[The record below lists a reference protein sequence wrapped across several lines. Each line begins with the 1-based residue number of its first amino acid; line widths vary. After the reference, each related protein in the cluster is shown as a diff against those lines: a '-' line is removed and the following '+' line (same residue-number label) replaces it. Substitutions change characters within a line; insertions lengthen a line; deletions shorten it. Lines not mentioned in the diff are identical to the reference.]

1 MGTLI
6 QRIVRWARDTGE
18 TWALRL
24 LQWVSVK
31 LGRFTPR
38 VQTRIVRAVQVAVE
52 VHVKSLVDDVSTQ
65 AAALTY
71 ATFLSLL
78 PLLLVGFSLAGTVI
92 QSVGQSNWFQ
102 ELIAGIP
109 GLAEAGVDQLQHQL
123 QTRADIGIIGLI
135 GALWAA
141 SVLSSR
147 AERAL
152 AQIFGV
158 KRRNV
163 VNRFRAVMITV
174 VLGAVVIGGL
184 VVGAVLQSFD
194 LHGFVVI
201 PAWIVVRAI
210 LLLVE
215 FGYFLLLYKLLTP
228 SKSLRW
234 RDHLPGAVLMTLGF
248 AVLKIDRRRARQ
260 PHGRALVLA
269 LRHDRRDLRPA
280 ADHPPRDVDLPVR
293 RRTLVRDAAARARR
307 CRRPGGAGWSD
318 AD

>member
-1 MGTLI
+1 MGTLV
-6 QRIVRWARDTGE
+6 QRVVRWLRDFGE
-18 TWALRL
+18 TWVLRL
-24 LQWVSVK
+24 LQWVSVQ

-92 QSVGQSNWFQ
+92 SSVGDSEWFQ
-102 ELIAGIP
+102 TLMADIP
-109 GLAEAGVDQLQHQL
+109 GLAATGFDTLADQLRA
-123 QTRADIGIIGLI
+123 RADIGLVGLI

-152 AQIFGV
+152 ATVFGV

-184 VVGAVLQSFD
+184 VVGAVVQSFD
-194 LHGFVVI
+194 IDGLIAI
-201 PAWIVVRAI
+201 PAWFVVRA
-210 LLLVE
+210 LLALIE

-228 SKSLRW
+228 SRTLRW
-234 RDHLPGAVLMTLGF
+234 RDHLPGAILMTLGF
-248 AVLKIDRRRARQ
+248 GVLKII
-260 PHGRALVLA
+260 GGVL
-269 LRHDRRDLRPA
+269 
-280 ADHPPRDVDLPVR
+280 VDLTVAHWSSVYG
-293 RRTLVRDAAARARR
+293 TIGGIFGLLVIIRVAMWIFLY
-307 CRRPGGAGWSD
+307 GAELSSVFVQERHGE
-318 AD
+318 AGVPLGKVV

>member
-6 QRIVRWARDTGE
+6 QRVVRWLRDFGE
-18 TWALRL
+18 TWTLRV
-24 LQWVSVK
+24 LQWVSVQ

-71 ATFLSLL
+71 AAFLSLL

-92 QSVGQSNWFQ
+92 TSVGETEWFQ

-109 GLAEAGVDQLQHQL
+109 GLAEAGLDTLGDQLRS
-123 QTRADIGIIGLI
+123 RADVGVVGLI

-152 AQIFGV
+152 STIFGV

-174 VLGAVVIGGL
+174 VLGAVVIGGV
-184 VVGAVLQSFD
+184 VVGAVVQSFD
-194 LHGFVVI
+194 LHGLIAI
-201 PAWIVVRAI
+201 PAWFVVRG
-210 LLLVE
+210 LLALIE

-228 SKSLRW
+228 SRTLRW
-234 RDHLPGAVLMTLGF
+234 RDHLPGAIVMTLGF
-248 AVLKIDRRRARQ
+248 GALKIVGGLVVARTVA
-260 PHGRALVLA
+260 HWSSLYGVIGGIFGLLVIIRLA
-269 LRHDRRDLRPA
+269 MWIFLYGAELSSVLTREQRGD
-280 ADHPPRDVDLPVR
+280 
-293 RRTLVRDAAARARR
+293 
-307 CRRPGGAGWSD
+307 PGVPQMPQVV
-318 AD
+318 

>member
-1 MGTLI
+1 MGTLV
-6 QRIVRWARDTGE
+6 QRVVRWLRDFGE

-24 LQWVSVK
+24 IQWVSVQ

-52 VHVKSLVDDVSTQ
+52 VHVKSLADDVSTQ

-78 PLLLVGFSLAGTVI
+78 PLFLVGFSLAGTVI
-92 QSVGQSNWFQ
+92 SSVGETEWFQ
-102 ELIAGIP
+102 VFIDDIP
-109 GLAEAGVDQLQHQL
+109 GLSETGLETLADQLRS
-123 QTRADIGIIGLI
+123 RADIGVVGLI

-152 AQIFGV
+152 STVFGV

-184 VVGAVLQSFD
+184 IVGAVVQSFD
-194 LHGFVVI
+194 LDGLIAI
-201 PAWIVVRAI
+201 PAWFVVRA
-210 LLLVE
+210 LLALIE

-228 SKSLRW
+228 SRTLRW
-234 RDHLPGAVLMTLGF
+234 RDHLPGAILMMIGF
-248 AVLKIDRRRARQ
+248 GVLKIVGGAIVGLTVA
-260 PHGRALVLA
+260 HWSSVYGTIGGIFGLLVIIRVAMWIFLYGA
-269 LRHDRRDLRPA
+269 ELSS
-280 ADHPPRDVDLPVR
+280 V
-293 RRTLVRDAAARARR
+293 LVRERR
-307 CRRPGGAGWSD
+307 GDPGVPQAEVV
-318 AD
+318 

>member
-1 MGTLI
+1 MGTLV
-6 QRIVRWARDTGE
+6 QRVVRWLRDFGE
-18 TWALRL
+18 TWVLRL
-24 LQWVSVK
+24 LQWVSVQ

-92 QSVGQSNWFQ
+92 SSVGESEWFQ

-109 GLAEAGVDQLQHQL
+109 GLAEAGLDSLQQQLQA
-123 QTRADIGIIGLI
+123 RADIGLIGLI

-152 AQIFGV
+152 ATVFGV
-158 KRRNV
+158 KRRSV

-174 VLGAVVIGGL
+174 VLGALVIGGL
-184 VVGAVLQSFD
+184 VVGAVLGSYD
-194 LHGFVVI
+194 LHGLIVI
-201 PAWIVVRAI
+201 PAWILVRVV
-210 LLLVE
+210 LLLIE
-215 FGYFLLLYKLLTP
+215 FGYFLLVYKLLTP
-228 SKSLRW
+228 SRSLRW
-234 RDHLPGAVLMTLGF
+234 RDHLPGAILMTFGF
-248 AVLKIDRRRARQ
+248 GVLKVI
-260 PHGRALVLA
+260 GGVLVGHTIEHWSSLYVAIGGIFGLLLIIRLA
-269 LRHDRRDLRPA
+269 MWVFLYGAELSSVLLREREGDA
-280 ADHPPRDVDLPVR
+280 GVPVIE
-293 RRTLVRDAAARARR
+293 VI
-307 CRRPGGAGWSD
+307 
-318 AD
+318 

>member
-6 QRIVRWARDTGE
+6 QRVTRWLRDTGE
-18 TWALRL
+18 TWLFRTI
-24 LQWVSVK
+24 QWLSVQ

-38 VQTRIVRAVQVAVE
+38 VQTRIVRGVQVAVE
-52 VHVKSLVDDVSTQ
+52 VHVKSLIDDVSTQ

-78 PLLLVGFSLAGTVI
+78 PLFLVGFSLAGTVI
-92 QSVGQSNWFQ
+92 TSVGQSDWFQ

-109 GLAEAGVDQLQHQL
+109 GLSEAGLDSLQHQL
-123 QTRADIGIIGLI
+123 QARADIGLIGLI

-152 AQIFGV
+152 ATVFSV
-158 KRRNV
+158 KRRSV
-163 VNRFRAVMITV
+163 VNRFRAMLVTV

-194 LHGFVVI
+194 LHGLIVV
-201 PAWIVVRAI
+201 PAWIVVRF
-210 LLLVE
+210 LLLVVE

-228 SKSLRW
+228 SKTLRW
-234 RDHLPGAVLMTLGF
+234 RNHLPGAILMTFGF
-248 AVLKIDRRRARQ
+248 GVLKIIGGVLVNATVEHWSSLYGTIGGIFGLLLIIRLAMWIFLYGAELSSVLIREE
-260 PHGRALVLA
+260 HG
-269 LRHDRRDLRPA
+269 D
-280 ADHPPRDVDLPVR
+280 
-293 RRTLVRDAAARARR
+293 
-307 CRRPGGAGWSD
+307 PGVPQVEVV
-318 AD
+318 